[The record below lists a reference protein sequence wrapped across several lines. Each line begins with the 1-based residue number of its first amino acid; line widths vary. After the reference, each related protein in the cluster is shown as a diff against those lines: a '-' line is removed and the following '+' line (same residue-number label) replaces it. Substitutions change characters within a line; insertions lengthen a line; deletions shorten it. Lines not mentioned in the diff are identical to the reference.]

1 MTPRPRPGNSHFPG
15 RERNDRPE
23 MRKEKDFIGEREL
36 DENALYGIHSLR
48 ARENFPDATPFFIE
62 WYRAMALTKK
72 ACYLTAAAFFSEAAK
87 QYDTGR
93 MSVRII
99 TDENLAALTTAAEEC
114 AEGKHFE
121 HFIVPAFSG
130 GAGTS
135 INMNLNEIIANRAL
149 QLTGRR
155 PGDYIHIDPI
165 EDANIFQST
174 NDVVPTA
181 LRVAAMQLLLVLED
195 VINELRKTVEE
206 LEKRYRNTLRI
217 AYTQMQEAVPSTF
230 GRLFSSY
237 SDALSRDWWRVSK
250 CLERIKVVNLGGS
263 AIGTSI
269 AVPRWFVA
277 EVVPRL
283 QQVTGLPVTRGEN
296 LSDAT
301 SNLDPFVEVHGIIK
315 AHAVTMEK
323 MVNDLRLLASDIHGT
338 SSLTIPKKQTG
349 SSIMP
354 GKVNP
359 VIPEFVI
366 GCAHRVY
373 SNDQLITGLSA
384 QGCLELNAYLP
395 AIGHAL
401 IDSLKLLIAADS
413 SSLDHLLGDI
423 RIDSSI
429 SEARV
434 LSSPAV
440 TTALLPFIG
449 YNKAAEM
456 AALMKDAGLNIFEA
470 NEKLGYF
477 NAEKLKEILKPQNL
491 VQGGY
496 RLKDIEE

>member
-1 MTPRPRPGNSHFPG
+1 
-15 RERNDRPE
+15 
-23 MRKEKDFIGEREL
+23 MRREKDFIGEKEL
-36 DENALYGIHSLR
+36 DDNALYGIHSLR
-48 ARENFPDATPFFIE
+48 ARENFPDATPFPEE

-72 ACYLTAAAFFSEAAK
+72 ACYLTAARFFSEAAR

-93 MSVRII
+93 MNVRI
-99 TDENLAALTTAAEEC
+99 TSAEKLEALTAAAEEC
-114 AEGKHFE
+114 AGGMHFE
-121 HFIVPAFSG
+121 HFIVPALSG

-135 INMNLNEIIANRAL
+135 INMNMNEIIANRAL

-155 PGDYIHIDPI
+155 TGDYVFIDPF

-195 VINELRKTVEE
+195 TINELRKAVED
-206 LEKRYRNTLRI
+206 LEKKYRTTLRI

-250 CLERIKVVNLGGS
+250 CLERIRVVNLGGS

-277 EVVPRL
+277 EVVPGL
-283 QQVTGLPVTRGEN
+283 QQLTGLPVTRGEN

-301 SNLDPFVEVHGIIK
+301 SNLDPLVEVHAIVK
-315 AHAVTMEK
+315 VHAVTMEK

-338 SSLTIPKKQTG
+338 HSLTIPKKQTG

-359 VIPEFVI
+359 VIPEYVI
-366 GCAHRVY
+366 SCAHRVY

-401 IDSLKLLIAADS
+401 IDSLKLLIAADTS
-413 SSLDHLLGDI
+413 ALKHLMCDI
-423 RIDSSI
+423 IIDSGI

-434 LSSPAV
+434 MSSPAV

-449 YNKAAEM
+449 YNKASEM
-456 AALMKDAGLNIFEA
+456 AALMKEAGLNIFQV
-470 NEKLGYF
+470 NEKLGYVSP
-477 NAEKLKEILKPQNL
+477 EKLKEILRPENL

-496 RLKDIEE
+496 RLKDLEE

>member
-1 MTPRPRPGNSHFPG
+1 
-15 RERNDRPE
+15 
-23 MRKEKDFIGEREL
+23 MRKEQDFIGIKEL
-36 DENALYGIHSLR
+36 DDNALYGIHSLR
-48 ARENFPDATPFFIE
+48 ARDNFPDLTPFQID
-62 WYRAMALTKK
+62 WYMAMAITKR
-72 ACYLTAAAFFSEAAK
+72 ACYLTAASFFSEAAK
-87 QYDTGR
+87 QYDLETMHLR
-93 MSVRII
+93 VVSPESL
-99 TDENLAALTTAAEEC
+99 DALASAAAEC

-121 HFIVPAFSG
+121 YFLVPALSG

-135 INMNLNEIIANRAL
+135 INMNMNEIIANRAL
-149 QLTGRR
+149 QLTGHK
-155 PGDYIHIDPI
+155 PGDYSLTDPI

-181 LRVAAMQLLLVLED
+181 LRVAAMKLLMELENA
-195 VINELRKTVEE
+195 INELRKVMEE

-269 AVPRWFVA
+269 TVPKYFVS
-277 EVVPRL
+277 EVVPML
-283 QQVTGLPVTRGEN
+283 QQLTGLPVTRGEN

-301 SNLDPFVEVHGIIK
+301 SNLDTFVEVHGIIK

-323 MVNDLRLLASDIHGT
+323 MVSDLRLLASDIHGNH
-338 SSLTIPKKQTG
+338 SITIPKKQTG

-366 GCAHRVY
+366 SCAHKVY
-373 SNDQLITGLSA
+373 SNDQLIAGLSA

-395 AIGHAL
+395 VIGHAL
-401 IDSLKLLIAADS
+401 LESLKLLIS
-413 SSLDHLLGDI
+413 SDNSALNHLLRDLE
-423 RIDSSI
+423 IDSGR
-429 SEARV
+429 SEAGV
-434 LSSPAV
+434 MSSPAV

-449 YNKAAEM
+449 YKKAAEM
-456 AALMKDAGLNIFEA
+456 AALMKDSGMSILEA
-470 NEKLGYF
+470 NEKMNYIDPD
-477 NAEKLKEILKPQNL
+477 KLKEILKPENL

-496 RLKDIEE
+496 RLKDLEP